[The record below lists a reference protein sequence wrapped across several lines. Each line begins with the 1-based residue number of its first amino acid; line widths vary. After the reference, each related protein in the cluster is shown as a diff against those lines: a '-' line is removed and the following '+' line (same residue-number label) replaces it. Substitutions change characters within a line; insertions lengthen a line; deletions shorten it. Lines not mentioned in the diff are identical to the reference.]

1 MPTKLQRRANEIM
14 LANPNIKPSVALL
27 SAGYSEKSVVGGVP
41 RLIDSKGLTN
51 LREVYQYELIKKGIT
66 GKFLA
71 KIMKKGLKDQDK
83 KTVLAYSIE
92 AKKDLEISKDNVDT
106 AIQINLGSEISELAE

>member
-1 MPTKLQRRANEIM
+1 MRAN
-14 LANPNIKPSVALL
+14 PHIKPSVALL
-27 SAGYSEKSVVGGVP
+27 SAGYSKSSIVGSMPKILDG
-41 RLIDSKGLTN
+41 KGLVN

-83 KTVLAYSIE
+83 KTVLAYSVE
-92 AKKDLEISKDNVDT
+92 VKKDLEISKDTPDT
-106 AIQINLGSEISELAE
+106 AIQINLGEEIRELAK